1 MKNVVAHNFRFM
13 LRPSS
18 CTTLYTLFIFRALQK
33 FTETITPLDVWSLYI
48 KNMRAM
54 NNVDTCSRKKRK
66 PTNRSTVNARNQKK
80 INENEMNEN
89 WKAKIWVVNPTT
101 YAKKKSCEVRCEH
114 SEWVFNLKLHNKF
127 EIGRDGSIML
137 AKNLKFVHFCIS
149 KIGILGL
156 GLPPPSPIS
165 E

>member
-1 MKNVVAHNFRFM
+1 
-13 LRPSS
+13 
-18 CTTLYTLFIFRALQK
+18 
-33 FTETITPLDVWSLYI
+33 
-48 KNMRAM
+48 M
-54 NNVDTCSRKKRK
+54 NNVDTCSRKKNESQQIVQQWMPETK
-66 PTNRSTVNARNQKK
+66 KK
-80 INENEMNEN
+80 INENKMNEN

-101 YAKKKSCEVRCEH
+101 YAKKKLCEVRCEH

-127 EIGRDGSIML
+127 EIGRDGSFML